1 MPKSRLGFGLLHM
14 PKPIGCTLA
23 FLTLAILSKGISQE
37 RIWTST
43 EGQRIQ
49 AELVDTM
56 GSEVMIRRKD
66 GNTFRLPL
74 ARLSQTDRRYVSKM
88 LEPSLPKLSPLNAV
102 VLINGEDGG
111 KGTGFLLQ
119 HLGRAYLVTNAHVVR
134 GSARIGVVGVD
145 GRSIAVGD
153 RMEMALDGRD
163 LVRFHL
169 PPTMGGLARSQKL
182 LIGQPCF
189 ALGNSGGLNVL
200 TPLPG
205 RMVGAGPKEIEVT
218 CPFIPGNSG
227 GPILN
232 PSGQVLGVA
241 TYVARS
247 QGAWW
252 AKGTRFANVRRVAV
266 RLDGVEWR
274 AFSLTYF
281 KKAHEILEK
290 VKKDITGIEQWKN
303 IVRSNPRHP
312 EAKNAATKLI
322 RIAAGLNSGVN
333 GISAVSRIP
342 FLREDATEASKY
354 NKKLQEELRELLR
367 LVRLK

>member
-1 MPKSRLGFGLLHM
+1 M

-342 FLREDATEASKY
+342 FFREDATEASKY

-367 LVRLK
+367 LVRFK